1 VRIVVDVD
9 LSFACLISRSPPR
22 SCLYRGSE
30 FIAAAGWLYL
40 LPRMCC
46 SDRMKRRVSKPVL
59 SSVMSVFM
67 RKPDAG
73 STSCQFLHQRLSSR
87 CHGRLAHAV
96 IAAPFSIRLPLHI
109 PERRH

>member
-1 VRIVVDVD
+1 
-9 LSFACLISRSPPR
+9 
-22 SCLYRGSE
+22 
-30 FIAAAGWLYL
+30 
-40 LPRMCC
+40 
-46 SDRMKRRVSKPVL
+46 
-59 SSVMSVFM
+59 M

-96 IAAPFSIRLPLHI
+96 IAAPFSIRLSLHI